1 VEKNKE
7 QSKDLSR
14 DQPQDQQRKSGRWK
28 LLLVVAVCAAPMIAS
43 YLTYYVIKPESRTNY
58 GTLLD
63 PREYPI
69 PPLGSTA
76 LDGKPARLEDY
87 KGKWVLLQVSGGEC
101 DNACKTRLFAMRQLR
116 LMQGKEMERIERVWL
131 ITDAQPLDT
140 MLMREYD
147 GTDMLRVD
155 PKLLKAWLPT
165 DAGTSVEDH
174 LYMIDP
180 RGNLMMRFPRD
191 ADPNKVKKDI
201 SKLLRASSIG

>member
-1 VEKNKE
+1 MEKNKE
-7 QSKDLSR
+7 QGKNQS
-14 DQPQDQQRKSGRWK
+14 QGQQRKRGRWK

-69 PPLGSTA
+69 PPLGSTE
-76 LDGKPARLEDY
+76 LDGKPVKLEDY

-101 DNACKTRLFAMRQLR
+101 DEACKTRLFAMRQLR

-131 ITDAQPLDT
+131 ITDAKPLDT

-165 DAGTSVEDH
+165 EAGTSVEDH

-180 RGNLMMRFPRD
+180 RGNLMMRFPKD